1 MMDADSLILLAILAY
16 TIAAFVREWFSIDVV
31 ALTTMG
37 LLLLFGL
44 VTPQEAISGFSNEAV
59 VTVMMVFILS
69 DALVRSGL
77 VAKVAHR
84 FARLSGET
92 HWPGAIAL
100 LVVAGVLSA
109 FINNVAALTIFMPV
123 SIQLARHYRVSPS
136 KLLLPLSYATIFGGA
151 CTLVGTS
158 TNLLVSSLSG
168 DYGFAPLTMFE
179 LTGLGAILFAVGL
192 VYTVLVPM
200 RTLPARTDEEGL
212 TGKYHLRGFLTEV
225 RVPAGSPLAGRT
237 AMEEKVSQRF
247 NVNVLEILR
256 GKRKIATDLR
266 NTRLA
271 VGDTLIVRGAV
282 EDILSFREQ
291 YRLLLLTDLKLTDA
305 DLADEENI
313 LVEVQLSPTSR
324 LTGATLKQIDFR
336 RRFGCFV
343 LALRRTGELIRDRV
357 ALIPLKNWDTL
368 LVFGPRSRVEALGD
382 DFLSLQELEVRLRLS
397 PRWWVSAA
405 VVPAVMVLAALG
417 VMPILKASI
426 LGVVVML
433 VAGGITIQ
441 QAYRAINWTVIF
453 LVAAILPIGK
463 AMVNTGLAQRL
474 GEGVAGFGAALGPWA
489 VVALLYLVT
498 MVLTEVMSNNSTA
511 VLMVPIAVSTAAALG
526 VDGKTFLMTVTF
538 ASSASFLTPMGYK
551 TNAMVYGPGGY
562 TFMDYIRVGLPLKLI
577 VWVLTVALL
586 PLFWPFAPA

>member
-1 MMDADSLILLAILAY
+1 MDADSLILLAILAY